1 MRRAKIAGR
10 VLLPLLVIALLVL
23 ATLETVGCGSGASAA
38 ATLQVVTPTG
48 TQSFTL
54 KQVKKMAAMQAFGG
68 IKNSAGN
75 ITPPS
80 QYKGVTLDELLKS
93 AGGIPDGSG
102 VTFVAKDGY
111 EMTMSADQVKNG
123 KFVTY
128 DVSTGD
134 EIAIEDPLQLVLA
147 YENEGKPTD
156 PEADGTFRLAILS
169 AKGNQV
175 TDGHWWVKWVTKVEV
190 KPVVAGWALAVNG
203 ALQEKVD
210 RGSFDSCSAP
220 KCHGVTWKDADGVTW
235 SGVPLFNLVGR
246 SDDEQ
251 KHDNGAFNS
260 ALAAQ
265 GYSIEVVGA
274 DGYKVTLDSS
284 KIALSKEYFLANKMN
299 GQELSGQDAPLRL
312 VGPAVDKQSS
322 VGGVTEIRLLLPTK

>member
-1 MRRAKIAGR
+1 MRRAKIAAHLG
-10 VLLPLLVIALLVL
+10 VLLLVIGLLALGMTQ
-23 ATLETVGCGSGASAA
+23 ASACGSDSSSAA
-38 ATLQVVTPTG
+38 ALQVVTPTG

-54 KQVKKMAAMQAFGG
+54 KEVKKMASVEAYGG

-80 QYKGVTLDELLKS
+80 RYKGVTVAELLKS
-93 AGGIPDGSG
+93 LGGIPDGSG
-102 VTFVAKDGY
+102 VTFIAKDGY

-134 EIAIEDPLQLVLA
+134 EVTIQDPLQLVLA
-147 YENEGKPTD
+147 YEVDGKPTNPD
-156 PEADGTFRLAILS
+156 TDGTFRVAILS

-175 TDGHWWVKWVTKVEV
+175 TDGHWWVKWVTKIEV
-190 KPVVAGWALAVNG
+190 KQAVAGWSVAVNG

-220 KCHGVTWKDADGVTW
+220 KCHGVTWKDSSGVTW
-235 SGVPLFNLVGR
+235 SGVPLYYLVGR
-246 SDDEQ
+246 ADDQQ

-260 ALAAQ
+260 ALAAE
-265 GYSIEVVGA
+265 GYSIEVLGA
-274 DGYKVTLDSS
+274 DGYTATFDSS
-284 KIALSKEYFLANKMN
+284 KIALSKEYLLANKMD
-299 GQELSGQDAPLRL
+299 GQELTGKDAPLRL
-312 VGPAVDKQSS
+312 VGPAVDSKSS
-322 VGGVTEIRLLLPTK
+322 VGGVTEIRLLLPSK

>member
-1 MRRAKIAGR
+1 M
-10 VLLPLLVIALLVL
+10 
-23 ATLETVGCGSGASAA
+23 TV
-38 ATLQVVTPTG
+38 
-48 TQSFTL
+48 
-54 KQVKKMAAMQAFGG
+54 
-68 IKNSAGN
+68 
-75 ITPPS
+75 
-80 QYKGVTLDELLKS
+80 DELLKS
-93 AGGIPDGSG
+93 LGGIPDGSG

-134 EIAIEDPLQLVLA
+134 EITVDGPLQLVLA
-147 YENEGKPTD
+147 YENEGKATD
-156 PEADGTFRLAILS
+156 PETDGAFRLAILS

-175 TDGHWWVKWVTKVEV
+175 TDGHWWVKWVTKIEV
-190 KPVVAGWALAVNG
+190 KATVAGWSLAVNG

-220 KCHGVTWKDADGVTW
+220 KCHGLTWKDSSGVTW
-235 SGVPLFNLVGR
+235 SGVPLYYLVGR

-260 ALAAQ
+260 ALAAA

-274 DGYKVTLDSS
+274 DGYKATFDSS
-284 KIALSKEYFLANKMN
+284 KIALSKEYFLANKMD
-299 GQELSGQDAPLRL
+299 GKELTGTDAPLRL
-312 VGPAVDKQSS
+312 VGPAVDSKSS
-322 VGGVTEIRLLLPTK
+322 VGGVTEIRLLLPSK

>member
-1 MRRAKIAGR
+1 MKRARVAGR
-10 VLLPLLVIALLVL
+10 LVVLALVIGLLALGMTQ
-23 ATLETVGCGSGASAA
+23 AAACGSDSSNA
-38 ATLQVVTPTG
+38 ATLQVITPTG
-48 TQSFTL
+48 TLTFSM
-54 KQVKKMAAMQAFGG
+54 KDVKKLAAVEAFGG

-80 QYKGVTLDELLKS
+80 QYKGVTLDELLKQL
-93 AGGIPDGSG
+93 GGIPDGSG
-102 VTFVAKDGY
+102 VTFTAKDGY

-134 EIAIEDPLQLVLA
+134 EITIEDPLQLVLA
-147 YENEGKPTD
+147 YEVEGKPTNA
-156 PEADGTFRLAILS
+156 ETDGTLRVAILS

-190 KPVVAGWALAVNG
+190 KPAVAGWALAVNG

-235 SGVPLFNLVGR
+235 SGVPLYYLVGR
-246 SDDEQ
+246 ADDEQ

-260 ALAAQ
+260 ALAAE
-265 GYSIEVVGA
+265 GYPIEVVGT
-274 DGYKVTLDSS
+274 DGYKATFDSS
-284 KIALSKEYFLANKMN
+284 KVALSKEYILANKMD
-299 GQELSGQDAPLRL
+299 GKELTGQDAPLRL
-312 VGPAVDKQSS
+312 VGPAIDKKSS
-322 VGGVTEIRLLLPTK
+322 VGGVTELRLLLK

>member
-1 MRRAKIAGR
+1 MRRTRIAGR
-10 VLLPLLVIALLVL
+10 LLLPVLVIALLVVV
-23 ATLETVGCGSGASAA
+23 TLQTVACGSDSASG
-38 ATLQVVTPTG
+38 ATLQVVAPMGAQTL
-48 TQSFTL
+48 TL
-54 KQVKKMAAMQAFGG
+54 KEVKKLPAVTAQGG

-80 QYKGVTLDELLKS
+80 EYTGVTVEELFKS
-93 AGGIPDGSG
+93 LGGIPDGSA

-123 KFVTY
+123 QFITY

-134 EIAIEDPLQLVLA
+134 ENTIDGPLTLVLA
-147 YENEGKPTD
+147 YENDGKPTD
-156 PEADGTFRLAILS
+156 PEADGALRVAILS
-169 AKGNQV
+169 DKGNQV
-175 TDGHWWVKWVTKVEV
+175 TDGHWWVKWVTKLEV
-190 KPVVAGWALAVNG
+190 KPATAGWALAVNG

-235 SGVPLFNLVGR
+235 SGVPLYYLMGR

-260 ALAAQ
+260 ALAAE
-265 GYSIEVVGA
+265 GYPVEIVGA

-284 KIALSKEYFLANKMN
+284 KVALSKEYFLANKMN
-299 GQELSGQDAPLRL
+299 DAELTGQDAPLRL
-312 VGPAVDKQSS
+312 VGPGVDKKSS
-322 VGGVTEIRLLLPTK
+322 VGGVTEIRLLLPAK

>member
-10 VLLPLLVIALLVL
+10 VLFLAFVLALLVA
-23 ATLETVGCGSGASAA
+23 ATLQTVACGSDGSSD
-38 ATLQVVTPTG
+38 ATLQVVTSTG
-48 TQSFTL
+48 SQTFTL
-54 KQVKKMAAMQAFGG
+54 KQVKKMPAVKAQGG

-80 QYKGVTLDELLKS
+80 EYAGVTVDELVKS
-93 AGGIPDGSG
+93 LGGIPDGSG

-123 KFVTY
+123 MFITY

-134 EIAIEDPLQLVLA
+134 EISVDGPLTLVLA
-147 YENEGKPTD
+147 YEHEGEPTD
-156 PEADGTFRLAILS
+156 PEADGALRVAILS
-169 AKGNQV
+169 DKGNQV
-175 TDGHWWVKWVTKVEV
+175 TDGHWWVKWVTKIEI
-190 KPVVAGWALAVNG
+190 KPASAGWALAVNG

-235 SGVPLFNLVGR
+235 SGVPLYYLMGR
-246 SDDEQ
+246 ADDEQ

-260 ALAAQ
+260 ALAAE
-265 GYSIEVVGA
+265 GYPVEIVGA
-274 DGYKVTLDSS
+274 DGYKVTFDSS
-284 KIALSKEYFLANKMN
+284 KVALSKEYFLANKMN
-299 GQELSGQDAPLRL
+299 DAELTGEDAPLRL
-312 VGPAVDKQSS
+312 VGPGVDTKSS
-322 VGGVTEIRLLLPTK
+322 VGGVTEIRFVLPAK

>member
-1 MRRAKIAGR
+1 MRRARIAARLG
-10 VLLPLLVIALLVL
+10 VL
-23 ATLETVGCGSGASAA
+23 ALAIGLLALATTQAAACGSDSPSTSA
-38 ATLQVVTPTG
+38 LQVITPSG

-54 KQVKKMAAMQAFGG
+54 KDVKKMAAVEAYGG

-80 QYKGVTLDELLKS
+80 KYKGVTLAELLKS
-93 AGGIPDGSG
+93 AGGVPDGAG
-102 VTFVAKDGY
+102 VTFTAKDGY

-123 KFVTY
+123 KFVAY

-134 EIAIEDPLQLVLA
+134 EITIQDPLQLVLA
-147 YENEGKPTD
+147 YDVDGKATN
-156 PEADGTFRLAILS
+156 PETDGTFRVAILS

-190 KPVVAGWALAVNG
+190 KPAVAGWSLAVNG

-220 KCHGVTWKDADGVTW
+220 KCHGVTWKDSAGVTW
-235 SGVPLFNLVGR
+235 SGVPLYYLVGR
-246 SDDEQ
+246 SDDQQ

-260 ALAAQ
+260 ALAAE
-265 GYSIEVVGA
+265 GYQIEVVGA
-274 DGYKVTLDSS
+274 DGYKATFDSS
-284 KIALSKEYFLANKMN
+284 KIALSKEYFLANKMD
-299 GQELSGQDAPLRL
+299 GKELTGKDAPLRL
-312 VGPAVDKQSS
+312 VGSAVDGKSS
-322 VGGVTEIRLLLPTK
+322 VGGVTEIHLLLPSK

>member
-1 MRRAKIAGR
+1 MRRAKIAAR
-10 VLLPLLVIALLVL
+10 LSVLLLAIGLLALMTTQAV
-23 ATLETVGCGSGASAA
+23 ACGSDSSSAA
-38 ATLQVVTPTG
+38 ALQVVTPTG

-54 KQVKKMAAMQAFGG
+54 KEVKKLAALEAYGG

-80 QYKGVTLDELLKS
+80 RYKGVTVAELLKS
-93 AGGIPDGSG
+93 SGGIPDGSG

-123 KFVTY
+123 KFVAY

-134 EIAIEDPLQLVLA
+134 EITVDGPLQLVLA
-147 YENEGKPTD
+147 YETEGKATD
-156 PEADGTFRLAILS
+156 PETDGTFRLAIVS

-175 TDGHWWVKWVTKVEV
+175 TDGHWWVKWVTKIEV
-190 KPVVAGWALAVNG
+190 KPAVVGWSLAVNG

-220 KCHGVTWKDADGVTW
+220 KCHGVTWKDSAGVIW
-235 SGVPLFNLVGR
+235 SGVPLYYLVGR
-246 SDDEQ
+246 SDDQQ

-260 ALAAQ
+260 ALAAA
-265 GYSIEVVGA
+265 GYQIEITGA
-274 DGYKVTLDSS
+274 DGYKATFDSS
-284 KIALSKEYFLANKMN
+284 KIALSKEYFLANKMD
-299 GQELSGQDAPLRL
+299 GKELTGTDAPLRL
-312 VGPAVDKQSS
+312 VGPGVDSKSS
-322 VGGVTEIRLLLPTK
+322 VGGVTEIRLLLPSK